1 MRILKNREFWIV
13 VVVLVAAMTWNV
25 YVNLR

>member
-13 VVVLVAAMTWNV
+13 VVVLVAAMTWNA